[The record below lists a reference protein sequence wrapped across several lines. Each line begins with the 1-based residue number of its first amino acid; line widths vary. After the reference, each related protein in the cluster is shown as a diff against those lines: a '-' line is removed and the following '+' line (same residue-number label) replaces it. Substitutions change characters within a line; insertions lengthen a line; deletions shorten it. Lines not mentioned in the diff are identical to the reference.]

1 MTAIDTSFDFRTD
14 AGGKDPDSYSP
25 TLRRYHQI
33 LWSKELPC
41 GKLFSLSNKIPGAY
55 LCHSSDL
62 GEHILSSDSII
73 PTFTR
78 WKSMAHIT
86 SQISESENE
95 EFRKYSYSIGGFILF
110 PAKQVERKNTIN
122 QARGITRAIS
132 DRMDLTLECVRR
144 HYLDI
149 KSPLS
154 ETFDRYR
161 SFFELFTDFQGY
173 VDFFFLNDLLEMG
186 SNVRF
191 HLPFDD
197 FGGPAV
203 PTSLDLYLAY
213 RDSTINFVKNRNDR
227 IAKAS

>member
-1 MTAIDTSFDFRTD
+1 VTAIDTSFDFRTD

-41 GKLFSLSNKIPGAY
+41 GKLFSLSNKIPGVY
-55 LCHSSDL
+55 LYHSSDL

-122 QARGITRAIS
+122 QARGVTRAIA

-144 HYLDI
+144 HYLNLE
-149 KSPLS
+149 SPLS
-154 ETFDRYR
+154 ETFNRYR

-173 VDFFFLNDLLEMG
+173 VDFFLLNDLVNGNYAVKFLMPFNDFSG
-186 SNVRF
+186 S
-191 HLPFDD
+191 
-197 FGGPAV
+197 AV
-203 PTSLDLYLAY
+203 PTSLKSYLAY
-213 RDSTINFVKNRNDR
+213 RESTVQF
-227 IAKAS
+227 AKARNERIEAAY